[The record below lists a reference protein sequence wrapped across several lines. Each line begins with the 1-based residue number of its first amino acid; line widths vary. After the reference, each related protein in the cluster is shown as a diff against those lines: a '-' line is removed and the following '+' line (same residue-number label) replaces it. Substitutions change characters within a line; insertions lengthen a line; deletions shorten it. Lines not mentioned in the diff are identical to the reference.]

1 MLVRPSPYLFFNFP
15 NTTFS
20 SSHLQAWQHRLLNRP
35 IVTGA
40 LFRPSIYNGP
50 LPRLNP
56 QPTHISG
63 MLHKRRKARSKRVD
77 RQRAL
82 YSHLQ
87 DLSLEAEFEDQL
99 ELAEP
104 ARTFSGENL
113 AAWRAPLDDK
123 LAEITAS
130 FERDNARASRPT
142 PPELIQQLKAARR
155 EKVANKT
162 RERQREARGEV
173 LMSTRRR
180 SRLGFPA
187 HVLVRWSPEE
197 RKANLIARRSVGQ
210 VGYVGQVKRRLGYKI
225 APEED
230 RVDETTR
237 KRLDALAEELRRIN
251 ESRRAGG

>member
-1 MLVRPSPYLFFNFP
+1 
-15 NTTFS
+15 
-20 SSHLQAWQHRLLNRP
+20 
-35 IVTGA
+35 
-40 LFRPSIYNGP
+40 
-50 LPRLNP
+50 
-56 QPTHISG
+56 
-63 MLHKRRKARSKRVD
+63 MLHKRRLARSKRVE

-82 YSHLQ
+82 FSQVQ
-87 DLSLEAEFEDQL
+87 DLRLEAEFENQL
-99 ELAEP
+99 ELAED
-104 ARTFSGENL
+104 ACTFSGSHF
-113 AAWRAPLDDK
+113 AAWQAPLDAN
-123 LAEITAS
+123 LAKINTS
-130 FERDNARASRPT
+130 FERDTARATRPT
-142 PPELIQQLKAARR
+142 PPELVQQLKAARR

-197 RKANLIARRSVGQ
+197 RKANLIARRSVGE

-230 RVDETTR
+230 RVDEPTK

-251 ESRRAGG
+251 ESRRAEG